1 MVGRFDKGG
10 ETAQR
15 YVTAG
20 GRSEPAV
27 IQTLKRGLR
36 RSPIALPKHYS
47 TSSKPISKEHSCPQV
62 RFAHPRLRI
71 VEPLQGSMARNEAR
85 RQIARNPKAGKLPH
99 GVGTESQA
107 AKASPRRGHGIA
119 SCENFPTAWARNR
132 KLRKL
137 PHSVGTESQAAKA
150 SPRRGHGIA
159 AINRRGVSH
168 TPEYIHNDKWTHS
181 GRMRYAPTSTLFTN
195 H

>member
-1 MVGRFDKGG
+1 MVGRLDKGG

-20 GRSEPAV
+20 ERSEPAV

-71 VEPLQGSMARNEAR
+71 VEPLQGSMAKNEAR

-99 GVGTESQA
+99 GVGTESQGW
-107 AKASPRRGHGIA
+107 KTSPRRGRGIPRLE
-119 SCENFPTAWARNR
+119 SFPTAWARNP
-132 KLRKL
+132 KAGKL
-137 PHSVGTESQAAKA
+137 PHSVGMESRQLTVGAGFAC
-150 SPRRGHGIA
+150 P
-159 AINRRGVSH
+159 N
-168 TPEYIHNDKWTHS
+168 
-181 GRMRYAPTSTLFTN
+181 APTIHTLMYSGGQTPPLHDKN
-195 H
+195 INPLKVKYK

>member
-20 GRSEPAV
+20 ERSEPAV

-47 TSSKPISKEHSCPQV
+47 TSSKPKSKEHSCPQV

-71 VEPLQGSMARNEAR
+71 VEPFQGSMARNEAR

-99 GVGTESQA
+99 GVGAESQGW
-107 AKASPRRGHGIA
+107 KASPQRGHGIPKLE
-119 SCENFPTAWARNR
+119 SFPTAWARNP
-132 KLRKL
+132 KAGKL
-137 PHSVGTESQAAKA
+137 PHGVGTESQGWKA
-150 SPRRGHGIA
+150 SLRRGRGIP
-159 AINRRGVSH
+159 AINRRGRVCL
-168 TPEYIHNDKWTHS
+168 PECAHNTYVDVF
-181 GRMRYAPTSTLFTN
+181 GRANPAPTR
-195 H
+195 